1 MNADNQIENM
11 PRITKVS
18 LTGFK
23 SFKDKTD
30 IALGNLNVI
39 IGANGAGKS
48 NLLSFF
54 QLLGNALTRNL
65 QGIT

>member
-1 MNADNQIENM
+1 MDKGKKIENM

-30 IALGNLNVI
+30 IALSNLNVI

-48 NLLSFF
+48 NLLSFY
-54 QLLGNALTRNL
+54 
-65 QGIT
+65 